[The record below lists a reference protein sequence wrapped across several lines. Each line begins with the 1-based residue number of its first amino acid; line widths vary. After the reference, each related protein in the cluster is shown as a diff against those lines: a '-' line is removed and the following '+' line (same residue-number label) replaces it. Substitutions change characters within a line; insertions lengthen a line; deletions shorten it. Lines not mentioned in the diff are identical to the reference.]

1 MNWLR
6 FDFVFENS
14 RHEKRL
20 WFMTLLLGTCML
32 YSTRTSMPLLTPAV
46 SSELRWSKTESGTVL
61 SSFFWGYTVTQ
72 VRLHLAA
79 SGQFTWRFCLLLLL
93 LLQLFIWSISRLQV
107 LGGYF
112 SDRFGGQRVIFGA
125 AIGWSLITFWM
136 PDLLTM
142 TSRQWHYN
150 IPFIVTMRILNGA
163 LQGVHFPSMISIT
176 SQVES
181 IRRCIWFWIFRI
193 LFLTFFSLLLL
204 VFKFKWTIEFF

>member
-72 VRLHLAA
+72 VRKIWYPQRTRAFIAGCVHKSTYSIFNLNEWKAQNE
-79 SGQFTWRFCLLLLL
+79 SSKV
-93 LLQLFIWSISRLQV
+93 QLNIKRVFIFNLQV
-107 LGGYF
+107 FGGYF
-112 SDRFGGQRVIFGA
+112 SDRMGGQRVIFVA

-136 PDLLTM
+136 PDLLVAM

-150 IPFIVTMRILNGA
+150 IPFIVTIRILNGA
-163 LQGVHFPSMISIT
+163 FQGVHFPSMISIT
-176 SQVES
+176 SQV
-181 IRRCIWFWIFRI
+181 
-193 LFLTFFSLLLL
+193 L
-204 VFKFKWTIEFF
+204 